1 MKMRRVPF
9 GPGTCRRLGVT
20 SWATCGRIFTPSLK
34 QSCRELGRINYR
46 ARRSPTKRPR
56 RDTPVN
62 RNIGETLS
70 GYSDS
75 VDIQRERGPEQV
87 EWTIGNL
94 NATAEIRESAVVLR
108 IDGEM

>member
-1 MKMRRVPF
+1 M
-9 GPGTCRRLGVT
+9 
-20 SWATCGRIFTPSLK
+20 AIFLTVLK
-34 QSCRELGRINYR
+34 QSCCELGRINYR
-46 ARRSPTKRPR
+46 ARRRPTQRPR
-56 RDTPVN
+56 RDTPVS

-94 NATAEIRESAVVLR
+94 NTTAEIRESAVVLR
-108 IDGEM
+108 IDSEM